1 MHSVVREDL
10 RISQGC
16 HMLVAGWS
24 SNAVLSV
31 NIKTA
36 HTWK

>member
-1 MHSVVREDL
+1 VFREDL
-10 RISQGC
+10 RISPGC

-31 NIKTA
+31 NVKTA
-36 HTWK
+36 RTWK